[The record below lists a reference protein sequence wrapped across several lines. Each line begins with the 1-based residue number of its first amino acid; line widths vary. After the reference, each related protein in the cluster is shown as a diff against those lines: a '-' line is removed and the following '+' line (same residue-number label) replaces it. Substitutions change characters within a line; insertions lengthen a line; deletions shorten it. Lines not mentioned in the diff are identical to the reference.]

1 MFLNQKCQKRWILN
15 QKKKMIDNNFSNALV
30 DVDNIVNLIDF
41 LSSKKSKSINGQI
54 IRIDEGMTF

>member
-1 MFLNQKCQKRWILN
+1 
-15 QKKKMIDNNFSNALV
+15 MIDNNFSNALV